1 MNFKLDN
8 DEGNWLLTFEGHDS
22 TITVVMTDNEA
33 FELYDTLDKVQDR
46 RAYIADQM
54 QIARGASLA
63 GFLEQPWI
71 ARGVED

>member
-1 MNFKLDN
+1 MNFKLDY

-22 TITVVMTDNEA
+22 TITVWMSDSEA
-33 FELYDTLDKVQDR
+33 FELYDTLDRVQDR
-46 RAYIADQM
+46 RAYIEDQR

-71 ARGVED
+71 ARGLED